1 MQDNILI
8 DIGLDHSFKCSTE
21 VIGRAGEAYA
31 ARFIIT
37 IPSSLCSYPLYV
49 DFQLP
54 HGQTHRTPRLAISS
68 GVATYDLQQFLMD
81 TNGELKVQV
90 VLKKESGE
98 TWKSEIK
105 TFIID
110 KSISVTDDVDG
121 YVLPSGT
128 LEITENGKYNVSLF
142 AGAEVNVSA
151 SAIGELSLQEKTV
164 TKNGVYTPDEGYAY
178 SKVIVN
184 VVDESIRNAEGV
196 RF

>member
-8 DIGLDHSFKCSTE
+8 NIGLDHSFNCSNE

-31 ARFIIT
+31 TRFIIT
-37 IPSSLCSYPLYV
+37 IPTALCSYPLYI

-90 VLKKESGE
+90 VLKKNSGE
-98 TWKSEIK
+98 TWKSKIK

-110 KSISVTDDVDG
+110 KSITVTDDVDG
-121 YVLPSGT
+121 YVLPRGT

-151 SAIGELSLQEKTV
+151 SAIGELNLQEKTV
-164 TKNGVYTPDEGYAY
+164 TKNGVYMPDEGYAF
-178 SKVIVN
+178 SKVTVN
-184 VVDESIRNAEGV
+184 VTDQSLQNAEGV